1 MKEKLNYENCAKNIL
16 DAVGGPENLVRTAHC
31 ATRLRFVTA
40 NDEKI
45 DQKRLEE
52 IDGVKGVFRNAG
64 QLQIII
70 GPGAVN
76 KVYEAILLAG
86 NITGS
91 DREEVKLAGK
101 EKQVKSIGGM
111 LQSIGEVFVPILPAI
126 VASGLLSGIL
136 SLLGRVYPGFAASDW
151 YEMLD
156 LFANTAFQFL
166 PVLIAISAAGIF
178 GGNRYLAGVIGIIMV
193 HPDLINAW
201 TAAGMD
207 ASQIPQ
213 WNLLG
218 FSIRAVG
225 YQGHVIP
232 VLISVWMMSKL
243 EKVLHKHVPES
254 ADLFITPLCTVL
266 PTAFLALAVI
276 GPVVSSA
283 ENWMLEV
290 AEWLI
295 TVGHGAGS
303 MIMGAIYPLT
313 VVCGIHHMYNVI
325 EAGML
330 ANYKGMNTWMP
341 LASAANFAQ
350 GAACLAVGLKTKD
363 AKTKSAAIPSAVSAM
378 LGITEPAIFGI
389 NLRML
394 TPFICAMA
402 GGAVGSLTGAL
413 LHIGATSYGVSGLP
427 GFLITL
433 DFIPEYAAMLA
444 VSFVVTFAATW
455 LVWKEEPKA
464 DQKQET
470 SNSHELENQNNQN
483 LKEFGNLTSQ
493 NLNKTETQTNQNS
506 NEFGN
511 QNNKNSNEL
520 SSQGELNF
528 QERSVQTSQTSKQ
541 AADRSKAQPL
551 EQAASSAKTYLN
563 SPLHGYVIPL
573 SEVPDA
579 TFAGGIL
586 GKGIGIEPI
595 GTVITAPCDGE
606 ISLVMGSGHAIGM
619 TGVTGAAL
627 LIHVGIDTVKMKG
640 KGFTPLV
647 VKGQKVKAG
656 EELLRFDLERIRK
669 EGIPAVTVMVV
680 TNSAEYEEITVER
693 TGVSGAED
701 AVLRLTPQSAKADG
715 S

>member
-295 TVGHGAGS
+295 TVGHGVGS

-455 LVWKEEPKA
+455 IVWKEEPKE

-470 SNSHELENQNNQN
+470 SNSHEPEIQNNQN
-483 LKEFGNLTSQ
+483 SKEL
-493 NLNKTETQTNQNS
+493 EP
-506 NEFGN
+506 E
-511 QNNKNSNEL
+511 
-520 SSQGELNF
+520 
-528 QERSVQTSQTSKQ
+528 TSQTPKQ
-541 AADRSKAQPL
+541 AADRSKTQPL

-619 TGVTGAAL
+619 TGMNGAAL

-640 KGFTPLV
+640 EGFTPLV

-701 AVLRLTPQSAKADG
+701 AVLGLTPQSAKADG

>member
-40 NDEKI
+40 NDEII

-76 KVYEAILLAG
+76 KVYEAILLIG
-86 NITGS
+86 NIAGS

-218 FSIRAVG
+218 FSVRAVG

-243 EKVLHKHVPES
+243 EKELHKHVPES

-295 TVGHGAGS
+295 TVGHGVGS

-444 VSFVVTFAATW
+444 VSFVVTFALTW
-455 LVWKEEPKA
+455 IVWKEEPKEA
-464 DQKQET
+464 YEQET
-470 SNSHELENQNNQN
+470 SNSHELEAQDNQN
-483 LKEFGNLTSQ
+483 LKE
-493 NLNKTETQTNQNS
+493 TETQT
-506 NEFGN
+506 
-511 QNNKNSNEL
+511 
-520 SSQGELNF
+520 SQ
-528 QERSVQTSQTSKQ
+528 SPKQ
-541 AADRSKAQPL
+541 ASDSSKTQPL
-551 EQAASSAKTYLN
+551 ELTETSAKMYLN

-595 GTVITAPCDGE
+595 GTVVTAPCDGE
-606 ISLVMGSGHAIGM
+606 ISLVMGSGHAIGI
-619 TGVTGAAL
+619 TGENGAAL

-640 KGFTPLV
+640 QGFTPLV

-701 AVLRLTPQSAKADG
+701 AVLGLTPQSAKADG